1 MAEPDAA
8 GHGPADSDRPKRRIR
23 YTLADAQRSALRATA
38 PLRAAAAEAER
49 AMAPSLAVAA
59 EVERATAPF
68 REVAAE
74 VERAFAGSRAAIR
87 DALGEDVE
95 PEPEPE
101 PEPTPQRPPTTP
113 NPKPPPPS
121 PDGPPLFEAAP
132 TKPLLVA
139 LREAF
144 PGFTPTSGWWSHVE
158 RELKN
163 CHHRSNPAGH
173 DAFCAAYVKWSAGDL
188 IRHLE
193 AEGRIA
199 PRPKVGRKHKR
210 TVEDLNVGQ
219 WVAAMAAKDPS
230 FRHLSQKAAA
240 KLGPFSARTI
250 GKCELWIQM
259 KAGIE
264 AEAREA
270 ADKAAAELE
279 DRDGQDEDANGL
291 RRSSTKHGIGFQ
303 RVTPKDLKHERDVD
317 AFFRAKGESA
327 RRKRAK

>member
-8 GHGPADSDRPKRRIR
+8 GHGPADSERPKRRIR

-38 PLRAAAAEAER
+38 PFQAIAAEVER
-49 AMAPSLAVAA
+49 AMAPFQAIAA
-59 EVERATAPF
+59 EVERATACP
-68 REVAAE
+68 
-74 VERAFAGSRAAIR
+74 RAAMR
-87 DALGEDVE
+87 DAFGEDV
-95 PEPEPE
+95 EPE

-113 NPKPPPPS
+113 NPKPPAPS

-132 TKPLLVA
+132 TKPLLAA

-158 RELKN
+158 RELKT

-173 DAFCAAYVKWSAGDL
+173 DAFCAGYVKWSAGDL

-259 KAGIE
+259 KAGVE

-317 AFFRAKGESA
+317 AFLRAKGESA